1 MELKTARHTPEELKQ
16 VAQIHMTQ
24 LDLGF
29 LSSLGEKTLVLMYKT
44 ISKWENSCLV
54 TANQNGRVV
63 GFVAGALNI
72 NSLYTQFLLRDFFG
86 WIGAL
91 APKLSPKNIWRIIEV
106 IIYPSKQDSGPAVPK
121 AELLTLAVSNEMKG
135 TGCAAKLYE
144 ELANYFREKQQDGFR
159 IMVGENLT
167 RAQAFYAKMGATKH
181 AGTEVHE
188 GEKSFILVQWLR

>member
-1 MELKTARHTPEELKQ
+1 MELKTADHTPEELKQ
-16 VAQIHMTQ
+16 VAQIHMAQ

-54 TANQNGRVV
+54 TAHRDGKVV
-63 GFVAGALNI
+63 GFVSGALNI

-86 WIGAL
+86 WVGAL

-106 IIYPSKQDSGPAVPK
+106 ILYPSKQDSGPAIPK
-121 AELLTLAVSNEMKG
+121 AELLTLAVTDSAKG

-144 ELANYFREKQQDGFR
+144 QLSSFFKEKHQDGFR
-159 IMVGENLT
+159 IMVGEHLK

-181 AGTEVHE
+181 AETEVHE
-188 GEKSFILVQWLR
+188 GENSFILVQWLS